1 MEPKGCTDCGFIC
14 GNGCGTTCSFD
25 CEGIGMGCG
34 RYIILSSGMKGN
46 LTFLKEYTMLD
57 KNRKKELFKK
67 LLKDIARYKFLYL
80 FIAILTAFQL
90 VLAFISPLLMMR
102 IIDEAIPQKNL
113 NLMLIIICLYLIV
126 AVCNALTNSVMEY
139 CYSIIG
145 KKILIYYQEKC
156 INHLYELSGDF
167 YTHMPSGEVLT
178 ILIQDIN
185 RIKSF
190 ATTMFLGFISDILI
204 GIVMI
209 VFLAVLQ
216 WDLLV
221 FIIAFLPFI
230 FVVQKISK
238 KKMIKKSQDL
248 RESAGKMSSLLQ
260 DLTVNI
266 ISHIIMKVRSY
277 FYAQYRKNIEKN
289 TNLELQM
296 IMINTVG
303 KSILGIIATAMTVS
317 ILGYGGYK
325 IILGEFSIG
334 GLMAFHMYS
343 QRLIAPIMRISNVN
357 IVFQSVYVSLDK
369 VYSFL
374 SRQSDISLG
383 ESHYIPEYE
392 VLANVKYDDVSFS
405 YGDVQVLKNVNMKF
419 MPEKLVAIVGES
431 GSGKSTILN
440 LLYRLWDVKGG
451 KIEIDGK
458 DIRKY
463 DLNYIRN
470 VITVVRQ
477 DIYLVDDSIY
487 NNITLGNS
495 NITDKR
501 FKEVCNIACVDEFAE
516 NFKDKYNTLIGEN
529 GSRLSGGQKQRIAIA
544 RALLSETPI
553 LILDEATSA
562 LDQITE
568 SKILYNIKKSL
579 YNKAVVIIT
588 HRVSTIKNA
597 DMIYVISNHSVC
609 EAGTHEELME
619 NKGNYYRMVK
629 RKFDE
634 KV

>member
-1 MEPKGCTDCGFIC
+1 
-14 GNGCGTTCSFD
+14 
-25 CEGIGMGCG
+25 
-34 RYIILSSGMKGN
+34 
-46 LTFLKEYTMLD
+46 MLD
-57 KNRKKELFKK
+57 KDRKRELLKN
-67 LLKDIARYKFLYL
+67 LLKDITRYKSLYL
-80 FIAILTAFQL
+80 IIAILTAFQL
-90 VLAFISPLLMMR
+90 ALAFISPLLMMK
-102 IIDEAIPQKNL
+102 IIDDAIPQKNL

-126 AVCNALTNSVMEY
+126 AICNALVNNVMEY

-145 KKILIYYQEKC
+145 KKILIFYQGKC

-167 YTHMPSGEVLT
+167 YTHMQSGEVLA

-185 RIKSF
+185 RVRSF
-190 ATTMFLGFISDILI
+190 ATTTFFGFISDILV
-204 GIVMI
+204 GVVMT

-216 WDLLV
+216 WDLLIV
-221 FIIAFLPFI
+221 ILIFLPFI
-230 FVVQKISK
+230 FVIQKIFK
-238 KKMIKKSQDL
+238 EKMMKKSQDM

-266 ISHIIMKVRSY
+266 INHIIMKAKSY
-277 FYAQYRKNIEKN
+277 FYAQYKKNVEKN
-289 TNLELQM
+289 TDLEVQM
-296 IMINTVG
+296 IMINTVS
-303 KSILGIIATAMTVS
+303 KSILEIIAASVAIS

-325 IILGEFSIG
+325 IILGGFTIG
-334 GLMAFHMYS
+334 GLMAFNMYS
-343 QRLIAPIMRISNVN
+343 QTLIAPIMRISNVN
-357 IVFQSVYVSLDK
+357 MMFQSVYVSLDRI
-369 VYSFL
+369 YSFL
-374 SRQSDISLG
+374 SRESDISLE
-383 ESHYIPEYE
+383 ESHFIPDYE
-392 VLANVKYDDVSFS
+392 VLGNVKYEDVSFA
-405 YGDVQVLKNVNMKF
+405 YGDMQVIRNINMKF
-419 MPEKLVAIVGES
+419 LPKKLVAIVGES

-470 VITVVRQ
+470 AITVVRQ
-477 DIYLVDDSIY
+477 DTYLVDDSIY

-501 FKEVCNIACVDEFAE
+501 FQEVCHIACVDEFAD
-516 NFKDKYNTLIGEN
+516 NFKDKYNTPIGEN

-544 RALLSETPI
+544 RALINDTPI

-562 LDQITE
+562 LDQIVE
-568 SKILYNIKKSL
+568 SKILSNIKKSL
-579 YNKAVVIIT
+579 HNKAVVIIT

-597 DMIYVISNHSVC
+597 DMIYVINNHSVC

-634 KV
+634 KE